1 MKKLR
6 SSGAY
11 IIPALLLV
19 QAMLFSL
26 PASAI
31 KSVSVYALFNN
42 RAILVIDGQKRMMK
56 EGDTSEE
63 GLTLLSST
71 TNGAVIRIDGKEETI
86 GLTIN
91 PATEAMSIGSENS
104 VPVAETV
111 TLNMGRGGFFHA
123 EGEIN
128 GKSVRFLVDTGANT
142 IAMNFSTARSL
153 DIDYEAGIKSIASTA
168 NGNVRMYLVTLDKV
182 SVGSIEV
189 DNVQAA
195 IIQDPGPAEIL
206 LGMSFLSNL
215 EMNRVGSTMELIQ
228 R

>member
-1 MKKLR
+1 MKKLT
-6 SSGAY
+6 SSAAY
-11 IIPALLLV
+11 IIAALLLV
-19 QAMLFSL
+19 HAMLFSM

-42 RAILVIDGQKRMMK
+42 SAILIIDGHKRMMK

-63 GLTLLSST
+63 GLTLVSST
-71 TNGAVIRIDGKEETI
+71 TNSAVIRIDGKEETI

-104 VPVAETV
+104 VAIAETV
-111 TLNMGRGGFFHA
+111 TLNMGRSGFFHA
-123 EGEIN
+123 DGEIN